1 MTQNQNTN
9 DTQTQAFFVPIDQL
23 TPSQL
28 YISEDKLSGVQTWF
42 HGDITKMDPIPVKR
56 LAGRLLMTDGH
67 TRATAALLW
76 GAKELPCIWD
86 TDDMDWAA
94 YAADISL
101 CGEEGITSVEK
112 LATRIVSGTDYQRLW
127 YDRCDALRQEWYYK
141 VLCQGKETIY
151 FTRKP
156 AALGQYDI
164 RPFDMGAGD
173 NIEYFRLY
181 DGGIP
186 AAQGCI
192 ERYSYE
198 FWEAADIKTFQEY
211 RSRGFGYA
219 MTAFLT
225 NQILQSGKTA
235 TCRTMP
241 QNGHMRCIIDKCG
254 YQRLYDETG
263 YGTPHSAEKEKTPN
277 ELP

>member
-9 DTQTQAFFVPIDQL
+9 DIEKQSFFIPIDQL

-28 YISEDKLSGVQTWF
+28 YISADKLSGVQTWF

-67 TRATAALLW
+67 TRAIAALLC

-101 CGEEGITSVEK
+101 CGEEGITSVKK
-112 LATRIVSGTDYQRLW
+112 LAARIVSGSDYRRLW
-127 YDRCDALRQEWYYK
+127 LNRCDSLRQEWYYK
-141 VLCQGKETIY
+141 VLRQEKETIY
-151 FTRKP
+151 FTCKP
-156 AALGQYDI
+156 AQAHQYDI
-164 RPFDMGAGD
+164 RPFDMGTD
-173 NIEYFRLY
+173 TNIEYFRLY
-181 DGGIP
+181 DSGIP

-192 ERYSYE
+192 ERYAYE

-219 MTAFLT
+219 MTVFLT
-225 NQILQSGKTA
+225 NQIVEAGKTA
-235 TCRTMP
+235 TCRTLP
-241 QNGHMRCIIDKCG
+241 QNGPMRRIIEKCG
-254 YQRLYDETG
+254 YQKLYD
-263 YGTPHSAEKEKTPN
+263 
-277 ELP
+277 